1 MKILVPIQL
10 VPDLVEELVI
20 AQDGKRLDLD
30 ATRWIISEFDDHAI
44 EQAILLKEKIGGE
57 VTVIAPDFEGTE
69 DVLYQALAKGAD
81 QVVKLSGDFQ
91 SELNTHALARL
102 VVHYLQTK
110 SERPD
115 LILTG
120 VQANSSL
127 DGSLGPLLAAYLDL
141 PFVDCVAQTEI
152 EDQKITVRKEYPG
165 GLTADWSVA
174 LPVVLG
180 IQAAN
185 TPPRYV
191 PISKM
196 RLAMKTG
203 SIATEEVGELDLSG
217 AVDSTRMYT
226 PEADQRAQMI
236 DGDVDQVAEKLVALF
251 KELGVL

>member
-1 MKILVPIQL
+1 MKIFVPIQL

-20 AQDGKRLDLD
+20 AEDGKRLDLD
-30 ATRWIISEFDDHAI
+30 ATRWIVNEFDDHAI
-44 EQAILLKEKIGGE
+44 EQAILLKEKIGGQ
-57 VTVIAPDFEGTE
+57 VTVIAPDFEGAE
-69 DVLYQALAKGAD
+69 DVLYQAVAKGAD
-81 QVVKLSGDFQ
+81 RVVKLSGDFQ

-102 VVHYLQTK
+102 VVHYLQAH
-110 SERPD
+110 SESPD

-120 VQANSSL
+120 VQANNSL
-127 DGSLGPLLAAYLDL
+127 DGSLGPLLAAYLGL
-141 PFVDCVAQTEI
+141 PFVDCVAHAEI
-152 EDQKITVRKEYPG
+152 EDQKITLRKEYPG

-174 LPVVLG
+174 LPAVVA

-196 RLAMKTG
+196 RLAMKAASVETAG
-203 SIATEEVGELDLSG
+203 VEALDLSG
-217 AVDSTRMYT
+217 AVDRTRIVPPQT
-226 PEADQRAQMI
+226 DQRAQMI